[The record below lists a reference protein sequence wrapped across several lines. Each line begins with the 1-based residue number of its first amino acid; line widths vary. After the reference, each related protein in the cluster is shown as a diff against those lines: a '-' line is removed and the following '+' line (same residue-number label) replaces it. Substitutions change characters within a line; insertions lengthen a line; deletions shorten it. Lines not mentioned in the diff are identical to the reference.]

1 MSGMQDLCN
10 TIQRLMRRDKR
21 TSTTVKVGTLSGT
34 QVLVD
39 GRYYPAEWAV
49 DADVDDGQAVYVI
62 ISEDGAKAVIVGN

>member
-1 MSGMQDLCN
+1 MSVQGLAD
-10 TIQRLMRRDKR
+10 TVQRLMRQRKDLG
-21 TSTTVKVGTLSGT
+21 STIRPGQLMDN

-49 DADVDDGQAVYVI
+49 DADVDDGQDVYVI

>member
-1 MSGMQDLCN
+1 MSVQSLAD
-10 TIQRLMRRDKR
+10 TIQRLMQQNKR

-62 ISEDGAKAVIVGN
+62 ISEDGSKAVIVGD

>member
-1 MSGMQDLCN
+1 MSVQSLAD
-10 TIQRLMRRDKR
+10 TIQKLMRQRKGVG
-21 TSTTVKVGTLSGT
+21 TTVKIGTLSGN

-49 DADVDDGQAVYVI
+49 DADVDDGQDVYVI